1 VTWPAVS
8 RRPLTAE
15 ARVSVRVSPGD
26 ICNWYN
32 GTGTGF
38 SSSSVFPCQ
47 YNSTV
52 TLHTH
57 ATWRI
62 HKMSVGCRSSERESR
77 SIDTNNME
85 APRFF
90 SNPNARPC
98 HQEEQVLLNYITK
111 HWRRMLLHIT
121 TLSNRLLPTGLVS
134 TGNNSCEQ
142 KIQLK
147 PHEQSRNRAASVSCI
162 GPVTSHP

>member
-15 ARVSVRVSPGD
+15 ARVSVRVSPGE
-26 ICNWYN
+26 ICNWYS

-38 SSSSVFPCQ
+38 SPSSVFPCQ

-57 ATWRI
+57 VTWRI
-62 HKMSVGCRSSERESR
+62 NKMSVGCRSSERQSR
-77 SIDTNNME
+77 SIDTNNN
-85 APRFF
+85 
-90 SNPNARPC
+90 NPNARPW

-111 HWRRMLLHIT
+111 HWRQMLLHIAM
-121 TLSNRLLPTGLVS
+121 LSNRLLPTGLVS

-147 PHEQSRNRAASVSCI
+147 PHEQSRNLAGPVSCI